1 MVWDLNLKTFMKGE
15 IRNAFKTGY
24 EMVVCGW
31 GQFWDVLV
39 GMDDEQL
46 RLLMK
51 MSSLSYRWNEQ
62 SAMW

>member
-1 MVWDLNLKTFMKGE
+1 MKGE